1 MKGHYFEHFAAGQFY
16 RTGSR
21 TLTEAEIVAFA
32 RQYDPQIIH
41 TDPKGAALSQYGGII
56 ASGLQTLAVTFLLF
70 FDADIFGQAFEV
82 GVGAD
87 ELRWSKPVRP
97 GDSLTAEVEVIEAR
111 PSRSMPHCGVV
122 KTRIRT
128 LNQHGETVMTM
139 VSVDLVKRQP
149 AAAETQSSSPRT

>member
-1 MKGHYFEHFAAGQFY
+1 MKGNYFEHFAEGQFY

-21 TLTEAEIVAFA
+21 TLTEAEITDFA

-41 TDPKGAALSQYGGII
+41 TDPKAAAESHYGGII

-87 ELRWSKPVRP
+87 ALRWNKPVRS
-97 GDSLTAEVEVIEAR
+97 GDSLTAEVEVMEAQ

-128 LNQHGETVMTM
+128 LNQHGETVMSL
-139 VSVDLVKRQP
+139 VSVDLVKRDP
-149 AAAETQSSSPRT
+149 AKISAASAAR